1 MHFDYC
7 QHFVFILQLLPAE
20 HQSHLRSTSK
30 IVDLKRNFF
39 YCICARCACII
50 EAWTAKNR
58 VDSNFILLFVCYI
71 ERVSVSFIN
80 VKFPR
85 NQHNDT
91 HNASIDAHT
100 HTHSQCAPNR
110 ISMRV
115 TCFTQLNRATT
126 SCQRRTATRRRE
138 SATAKDRMCDDKT
151 HVTREIWFRI
161 VPQANCW
168 CELSRKMRSTQI
180 LLFFSR
186 PNENYFMIILRVVV
200 TMCKGMSSGMN
211 ETRRKLSE
219 TGI

>member
-39 YCICARCACII
+39 YCISARCACII

-100 HTHSQCAPNR
+100 RTHTHNVHLIEFRCGWHVS
-110 ISMRV
+110 
-115 TCFTQLNRATT
+115 LNWIERQRHA
-126 SCQRRTATRRRE
+126 SGEQRRGDVRARQR
-138 SATAKDRMCDDKT
+138 KT
-151 HVTREIWFRI
+151 ECAMTKHTSHGKYGF
-161 VPQANCW
+161 
-168 CELSRKMRSTQI
+168 ELSHRRIADANWAEKCVARKF
-180 LLFFSR
+180 LFFSR